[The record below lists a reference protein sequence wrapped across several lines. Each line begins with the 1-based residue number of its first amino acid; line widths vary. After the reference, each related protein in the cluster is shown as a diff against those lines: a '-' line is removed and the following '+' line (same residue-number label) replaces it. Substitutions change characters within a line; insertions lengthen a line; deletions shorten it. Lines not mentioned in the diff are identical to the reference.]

1 MALLPQEIIR
11 RKRDGAELDTAEIEA
26 MVRGAV
32 DASVTDAQ
40 IAAFAM
46 AVFFRGMTMPERVA
60 FTRAMAHSGRV
71 LDWSAANLPGPV
83 LDKHST
89 GGIGDKTSL
98 ILALIVAACGG
109 GFVPMISGR
118 GLGHTG
124 GTLDKLD
131 AVPGY
136 VSQPETDLLERVV
149 RSAGCAVVG
158 ATRDIAPADRRIYAI
173 RDVTGTVESI
183 DLNTASILSK
193 KMAAGL
199 GGLVMDVK
207 FGTGAFMS
215 DIGDARALA
224 RSIVDV
230 ANGGGLPTTALLTD
244 MNQPLGRSA
253 GNAVEVQ
260 EAVDLLAG
268 GPRDERLWEVTAQL
282 TAELLVIG
290 GLAADA
296 AAARIKVDHALAS
309 GAAAERFARMVAALG
324 GPADILERA
333 SRHLPKAPVIR
344 PIVAERN
351 GVVAAVDARAI
362 GVAVVG
368 LGGGS
373 PHPAGGRRRPCRRPD
388 RDRRDRRGGRGRRAG
403 RWHCCMRATRPR
415 PTGRRRQSAP
425 PWPWPTPRRPSHR
438 SSPNGSPDAMGT
450 GAVSTMQV
458 ARQSPVQGIALYAG
472 GVFILCIMDAMIKW
486 LSGRLSGSPRSCSSA
501 PRSA

>member
-11 RKRDGAELDTAEIEA
+11 RKRDGAVLADAEIEA

-60 FTRAMAHSGRV
+60 FTRAMARSGRV

-98 ILALIVAACGG
+98 ILAPIVAACG

-124 GTLDKLD
+124 GTLDKMD
-131 AVPGY
+131 AIPGY
-136 VSQPETDLLERVV
+136 ISQPETELLDRVV

-173 RDVTGTVESI
+173 RDTTGTVESI
-183 DLNTASILSK
+183 DLITASILSK

-230 ANGGGLPTTALLTD
+230 ANGGGLPTVALLTD
-244 MNQPLGRSA
+244 MNQPLGRTA
-253 GNAVEVQ
+253 GNAVEVR
-260 EAVDLLAG
+260 EAIDLLTG
-268 GPRDERLWEVTAQL
+268 GPKDDRLWEVTARL

-290 GLAADA
+290 SLAADA
-296 AAARIKVDHALAS
+296 EAARVKVEHALAS
-309 GAAAERFARMVAALG
+309 GAAAERFARMVRDLG
-324 GPADILERA
+324 GPADILEKD
-333 SRHLPKAPVIR
+333 HLPVAPVVQ
-344 PIVAERN
+344 PIMAEQT
-351 GVVAAVDARAI
+351 GVLAGVDARAI
-362 GVAVVG
+362 GVAIVA
-368 LGGGS
+368 LGGG
-373 PHPAGGRRRPCRRPD
+373 R
-388 RDRRDRRGGRGRRAG
+388 
-403 RWHCCMRATRPR
+403 TRPEDGVDHAVGLTEIAAIGEAVGPKGR
-415 PTGRRRQSAP
+415 PLALLHARDEASAAAAEAAI
-425 PWPWPTPRRPSHR
+425 R
-438 SSPNGSPDAMGT
+438 A
-450 GAVSTMQV
+450 AVTV
-458 ARQSPVQGIALYAG
+458 ADTAPAQPALVAERIA
-472 GVFILCIMDAMIKW
+472 
-486 LSGRLSGSPRSCSSA
+486 
-501 PRSA
+501 

>member
-11 RKRDGAELDTAEIEA
+11 RKRDGAVLDVAEIEA

-60 FTRAMAHSGRV
+60 FTRAMARSGRV
-71 LDWSAANLPGPV
+71 LDWSAADLPGPV

-98 ILALIVAACGG
+98 ILAPIVAACG

-124 GTLDKLD
+124 GTLDKMD
-131 AVPGY
+131 AIPGY
-136 VSQPETDLLERVV
+136 VSQPETDVLDRVV

-173 RDVTGTVESI
+173 RDTTGTVESI
-183 DLNTASILSK
+183 DLITASILSK

-215 DIGDARALA
+215 DIDDARALA

-230 ANGGGLPTTALLTD
+230 ANGGGLPTVALLTD
-244 MNQPLGRSA
+244 MNQPLGRTA
-253 GNAVEVQ
+253 GNAVEVR
-260 EAVDLLAG
+260 ESIDLLTG
-268 GPRDERLWEVTAQL
+268 GPKDERLWEVTARL

-296 AAARIKVDHALAS
+296 EAGRIKVEHALAS
-309 GAAAERFARMVAALG
+309 GAAAERFARMVRDLG
-324 GPADILERA
+324 GPADILEKA
-333 SRHLPKAPVIR
+333 DNHLPAAPVIR
-344 PIVAERN
+344 PIAAERD

-362 GVAVVG
+362 GVAIVA
-368 LGGGS
+368 LGGG
-373 PHPAGGRRRPCRRPD
+373 R
-388 RDRRDRRGGRGRRAG
+388 
-403 RWHCCMRATRPR
+403 TRPEDGVDHAVGLTDIAAIGEPVGPKGR
-415 PTGRRRQSAP
+415 PLALLHARDEASAAAAEAAI
-425 PWPWPTPRRPSHR
+425 RAAMAVA
-438 SSPNGSPDAMGT
+438 DA
-450 GAVSTMQV
+450 APAQPALV
-458 ARQSPVQGIALYAG
+458 AERIA
-472 GVFILCIMDAMIKW
+472 
-486 LSGRLSGSPRSCSSA
+486 
-501 PRSA
+501 

>member
-11 RKRDGAELDTAEIEA
+11 RKRDGAVLADAEIEA

-60 FTRAMAHSGRV
+60 FTRAMARSGRV
-71 LDWSAANLPGPV
+71 LDWSAANLAGPV

-98 ILALIVAACGG
+98 ILAPIVAACG

-124 GTLDKLD
+124 GTLDKMD
-131 AVPGY
+131 SIPGY
-136 VSQPETDLLERVV
+136 VSQPETEVLDRVV

-173 RDVTGTVESI
+173 RDTTGTVESI
-183 DLNTASILSK
+183 DLITASILSK

-230 ANGGGLPTTALLTD
+230 ANGGGLPTVALLTD
-244 MNQPLGRSA
+244 MNQPLGRTA
-253 GNAVEVQ
+253 GNAVEVR
-260 EAVDLLAG
+260 ESIDLLTG
-268 GPRDERLWEVTAQL
+268 GPKDERLWEVTARL

-296 AAARIKVDHALAS
+296 EAARVKVEHALAS
-309 GAAAERFARMVAALG
+309 GAAAERFARMVRDLG
-324 GPADILERA
+324 GPADILEKD
-333 SRHLPKAPVIR
+333 HLPAAPVVR
-344 PIVAERN
+344 PIAAEQS

-362 GVAVVG
+362 GVAIVA
-368 LGGGS
+368 LGGG
-373 PHPAGGRRRPCRRPD
+373 R
-388 RDRRDRRGGRGRRAG
+388 
-403 RWHCCMRATRPR
+403 TRPEDGVDHAVGLTEIAAIGEAVGAKGR
-415 PTGRRRQSAP
+415 PLALLHARDEASAAAAEAAI
-425 PWPWPTPRRPSHR
+425 R
-438 SSPNGSPDAMGT
+438 A
-450 GAVSTMQV
+450 AVTV
-458 ARQSPVQGIALYAG
+458 ADTAPAQPALVAERIA
-472 GVFILCIMDAMIKW
+472 
-486 LSGRLSGSPRSCSSA
+486 
-501 PRSA
+501 

>member
-11 RKRDGAELDTAEIEA
+11 RKRDGAVLDDAEIEA

-60 FTRAMAHSGRV
+60 FTRAMARSGRV

-98 ILALIVAACGG
+98 ILAPIIAACG

-124 GTLDKLD
+124 GTLDKMD
-131 AVPGY
+131 AIPGY
-136 VSQPETDLLERVV
+136 VSQPETDVLNRVV

-173 RDVTGTVESI
+173 RDTTGTVESI
-183 DLNTASILSK
+183 DLITASILSK

-230 ANGGGLPTTALLTD
+230 ANGGGLPTVALLTD
-244 MNQPLGRSA
+244 MNQPLGRTA
-253 GNAVEVQ
+253 GNAVEVR
-260 EAVDLLAG
+260 ESIDLLTG
-268 GPRDERLWEVTAQL
+268 GPKDERLWEVTARL

-296 AAARIKVDHALAS
+296 EAGRVKVEHALAS
-309 GAAAERFARMVAALG
+309 GAAAERFARMVRDLG
-324 GPADILERA
+324 GPADILEKA
-333 SRHLPKAPVIR
+333 GSHLPAAPVVR
-344 PIVAERN
+344 PITAERD

-362 GVAVVG
+362 GVAIVA
-368 LGGGS
+368 LGGG
-373 PHPAGGRRRPCRRPD
+373 R
-388 RDRRDRRGGRGRRAG
+388 
-403 RWHCCMRATRPR
+403 TRPEDGVDHAVGLTDIAAIGEAVGRKGR
-415 PTGRRRQSAP
+415 PLALLHARDEASAAAAEAAIRAAV
-425 PWPWPTPRRPSHR
+425 TV
-438 SSPNGSPDAMGT
+438 AGT
-450 GAVSTMQV
+450 APAQPALV
-458 ARQSPVQGIALYAG
+458 AERIA
-472 GVFILCIMDAMIKW
+472 
-486 LSGRLSGSPRSCSSA
+486 
-501 PRSA
+501 

>member
-11 RKRDGAELDTAEIEA
+11 RKRDGAELDAAEIEA

-60 FTRAMAHSGRV
+60 FTRAMAQSGRV
-71 LDWSAANLPGPV
+71 LDWSGANLPGPV

-98 ILALIVAACGG
+98 ILAPIVAACG

-124 GTLDKLD
+124 GTLDKMD
-131 AVPGY
+131 AIPGY
-136 VSQPETDLLERVV
+136 ISQPETEQLDRVV

-173 RDVTGTVESI
+173 RDTTGTVESI
-183 DLNTASILSK
+183 DLITASILSK

-199 GGLVMDVK
+199 DGLVMDVK

-215 DIGDARALA
+215 DIDDARALA

-230 ANGGGLPTTALLTD
+230 ATGGGLPTTALLTD
-244 MNQPLGRSA
+244 MNQPLGRTA
-253 GNAVEVQ
+253 GNAVEVR
-260 EAVDLLAG
+260 ESIELLTG

-290 GLAADA
+290 GLAADTA
-296 AAARIKVDHALAS
+296 TARVKVEHALAS

-324 GPADILERA
+324 GPVDILERA
-333 SRHLPKAPVIR
+333 DRHLPAAPLVR
-344 PIVAERN
+344 PILADRA

-362 GVAVVG
+362 GVAIVA
-368 LGGGS
+368 LGGG
-373 PHPAGGRRRPCRRPD
+373 R
-388 RDRRDRRGGRGRRAG
+388 
-403 RWHCCMRATRPR
+403 TRPEDGVDHAVGLTEIAAIGEAVGPKGR
-415 PTGRRRQSAP
+415 PLALLHARDEASAARAEAAIRTAMAVAEVAPAQP
-425 PWPWPTPRRPSHR
+425 PL
-438 SSPNGSPDAMGT
+438 
-450 GAVSTMQV
+450 V
-458 ARQSPVQGIALYAG
+458 AERIA
-472 GVFILCIMDAMIKW
+472 
-486 LSGRLSGSPRSCSSA
+486 
-501 PRSA
+501 

>member
-11 RKRDGAELDTAEIEA
+11 RKRDGAVLDDAEIEA

-60 FTRAMAHSGRV
+60 FTRAMARSGRV
-71 LDWSAANLPGPV
+71 LDWSGANLPGPV

-98 ILALIVAACGG
+98 ILAPIVAACG

-124 GTLDKLD
+124 GTLDKMD
-131 AVPGY
+131 SIPGY
-136 VSQPETDLLERVV
+136 VSQPETEQLERVV

-173 RDVTGTVESI
+173 RDTTGTVESI
-183 DLNTASILSK
+183 DLITASILSK

-230 ANGGGLPTTALLTD
+230 ANGGGLPTVALLTD
-244 MNQPLGRSA
+244 MNQPLGRTA
-253 GNAVEVQ
+253 GNAVEVR
-260 EAVDLLAG
+260 ESIDLLTG
-268 GPRDERLWEVTAQL
+268 GPKDERLWEVTARL

-296 AAARIKVDHALAS
+296 EAARIKVEHALAS
-309 GAAAERFARMVAALG
+309 GAAAERFARMVRDLG
-324 GPADILERA
+324 GPADILEKA
-333 SRHLPKAPVIR
+333 DRHLPAAPVVR
-344 PIVAERN
+344 PIVAERD

-362 GVAVVG
+362 GVAIVA
-368 LGGGS
+368 LGGG
-373 PHPAGGRRRPCRRPD
+373 R
-388 RDRRDRRGGRGRRAG
+388 
-403 RWHCCMRATRPR
+403 TRPEDGVDHAVGLTEIAAIGEAVGAKGR
-415 PTGRRRQSAP
+415 PFALLHARDEASAAAAEAAIRAAV
-425 PWPWPTPRRPSHR
+425 TV
-438 SSPNGSPDAMGT
+438 AGT
-450 GAVSTMQV
+450 APAQPALV
-458 ARQSPVQGIALYAG
+458 AERIA
-472 GVFILCIMDAMIKW
+472 
-486 LSGRLSGSPRSCSSA
+486 
-501 PRSA
+501 

>member
-11 RKRDGAELDTAEIEA
+11 RKRDGAVLDDAEIEA

-60 FTRAMAHSGRV
+60 FTRAMARSGRV

-98 ILALIVAACGG
+98 ILAPIVAACG

-124 GTLDKLD
+124 GTLDKMD
-131 AVPGY
+131 AIPGY
-136 VSQPETDLLERVV
+136 VSQPETDVLDRVV

-173 RDVTGTVESI
+173 RDTTGTVESI
-183 DLNTASILSK
+183 DLITASILSK

-230 ANGGGLPTTALLTD
+230 ANGGGLPTVALLTD
-244 MNQPLGRSA
+244 MNQPLGRTA
-253 GNAVEVQ
+253 GNAVEVR
-260 EAVDLLAG
+260 EAIDLLTG
-268 GPRDERLWEVTAQL
+268 GPKDERLWEVTARL

-296 AAARIKVDHALAS
+296 EAARVKVEHALAS
-309 GAAAERFARMVAALG
+309 GAAAERFARMVRDLG
-324 GPADILERA
+324 GPADILEKD
-333 SRHLPKAPVIR
+333 HLPAAPVVR
-344 PIVAERN
+344 PIVAQRD

-362 GVAVVG
+362 GVAIVA
-368 LGGGS
+368 LGGG
-373 PHPAGGRRRPCRRPD
+373 R
-388 RDRRDRRGGRGRRAG
+388 
-403 RWHCCMRATRPR
+403 TRPEDGVDHAVGLTEIAAIGEAVGPKGR
-415 PTGRRRQSAP
+415 PLALLHARDEASA
-425 PWPWPTPRRPSHR
+425 
-438 SSPNGSPDAMGT
+438 DAAEAAIRA
-450 GAVSTMQV
+450 AVAV
-458 ARQSPVQGIALYAG
+458 ADAAPAQPALVAERIA
-472 GVFILCIMDAMIKW
+472 
-486 LSGRLSGSPRSCSSA
+486 
-501 PRSA
+501 

>member
-11 RKRDGAELDTAEIEA
+11 RKRDGAVLADAEIEA

-60 FTRAMAHSGRV
+60 FTRAMARSGRV
-71 LDWSAANLPGPV
+71 LDWSGANLPGPV

-98 ILALIVAACGG
+98 ILAPIVAACG

-124 GTLDKLD
+124 GTLDKMD
-131 AVPGY
+131 SIPGY
-136 VSQPETDLLERVV
+136 VSQPETDVLDRVV

-173 RDVTGTVESI
+173 RDTTGTVESI
-183 DLNTASILSK
+183 DLITASILSK

-230 ANGGGLPTTALLTD
+230 ANGGGLPTVALLTD
-244 MNQPLGRSA
+244 MNQPLGRTA
-253 GNAVEVQ
+253 GNAVEVR
-260 EAVDLLAG
+260 EAIDLLTG
-268 GPRDERLWEVTAQL
+268 GPKDERLWEVTARL

-290 GLAADA
+290 GLAGDA
-296 AAARIKVDHALAS
+296 EAGRIKVEHALAS
-309 GAAAERFARMVAALG
+309 GAAAERFARMVRDLG
-324 GPADILERA
+324 GPADILEKD
-333 SRHLPKAPVIR
+333 HLPAAPVVR
-344 PIVAERN
+344 PIMAEQT
-351 GVVAAVDARAI
+351 GVLAGVDARAI
-362 GVAVVG
+362 GVAIVA
-368 LGGGS
+368 LGGG
-373 PHPAGGRRRPCRRPD
+373 R
-388 RDRRDRRGGRGRRAG
+388 
-403 RWHCCMRATRPR
+403 TRPEDGVDHAVGLTEIAAIGEAVGPKSR
-415 PTGRRRQSAP
+415 PLALLHARDEASAAAAEAAI
-425 PWPWPTPRRPSHR
+425 R
-438 SSPNGSPDAMGT
+438 A
-450 GAVSTMQV
+450 AVTV
-458 ARQSPVQGIALYAG
+458 ADTAPAQPALVAERIA
-472 GVFILCIMDAMIKW
+472 
-486 LSGRLSGSPRSCSSA
+486 
-501 PRSA
+501 

>member
-11 RKRDGAELDTAEIEA
+11 RKRDGAVLADAEIEA

-60 FTRAMAHSGRV
+60 FTRAMARSGRV
-71 LDWSAANLPGPV
+71 LDWSGANLPGPV

-98 ILALIVAACGG
+98 ILAPIVAACG

-124 GTLDKLD
+124 GTLDKMD
-131 AVPGY
+131 AIPGY
-136 VSQPETDLLERVV
+136 VSQPETELLDRVV

-173 RDVTGTVESI
+173 RDTTGTVESI
-183 DLNTASILSK
+183 DLITASILSK

-230 ANGGGLPTTALLTD
+230 ANGGGLPTVALLTD

-253 GNAVEVQ
+253 GNAVEVR
-260 EAVDLLAG
+260 EAIDLLTG
-268 GPRDERLWEVTAQL
+268 GPKDERLWEVTARL

-296 AAARIKVDHALAS
+296 EAARVKVEHALAS
-309 GAAAERFARMVAALG
+309 GAAAERFARMVRDLG
-324 GPADILERA
+324 GPADILEKD
-333 SRHLPKAPVIR
+333 HLPAAPVVQ
-344 PIVAERN
+344 PIAAGRD

-362 GVAVVG
+362 GVAIVA
-368 LGGGS
+368 LGGGRIRPEDGVDHAVGLTDIAAIGEAVGAKGRPLALLHARDEAS
-373 PHPAGGRRRPCRRPD
+373 AAAAEAAIRAAMTVADTAPAQP
-388 RDRRDRRGGRGRRAG
+388 AL
-403 RWHCCMRATRPR
+403 
-415 PTGRRRQSAP
+415 
-425 PWPWPTPRRPSHR
+425 
-438 SSPNGSPDAMGT
+438 
-450 GAVSTMQV
+450 V
-458 ARQSPVQGIALYAG
+458 AERIA
-472 GVFILCIMDAMIKW
+472 
-486 LSGRLSGSPRSCSSA
+486 
-501 PRSA
+501 

>member
-11 RKRDGAELDTAEIEA
+11 RKRDGAVLADAEIEA

-60 FTRAMAHSGRV
+60 FTRAMARSGRV
-71 LDWSAANLPGPV
+71 LDWSGANLPGPV

-98 ILALIVAACGG
+98 ILAPIVAACG

-124 GTLDKLD
+124 GTLDKMD
-131 AVPGY
+131 SIPGY
-136 VSQPETDLLERVV
+136 VSQPETDVLDRVV

-173 RDVTGTVESI
+173 RDTTGTVESI
-183 DLNTASILSK
+183 DLITASILSK

-230 ANGGGLPTTALLTD
+230 ANGGGLPTVALLTD
-244 MNQPLGRSA
+244 MNQPLGRTA
-253 GNAVEVQ
+253 GNAVEVR
-260 EAVDLLAG
+260 EAIDLLTG
-268 GPRDERLWEVTAQL
+268 GPKDERLWEVTARL

-296 AAARIKVDHALAS
+296 EAALIKVEHALAS
-309 GAAAERFARMVAALG
+309 GAAAERFARMVRDLG
-324 GPADILERA
+324 GPADILEKD
-333 SRHLPKAPVIR
+333 HLPAAPVVR
-344 PIVAERN
+344 PIVAERD
-351 GVVAAVDARAI
+351 GILAAVDARAI
-362 GVAVVG
+362 GVAIVA
-368 LGGGS
+368 LGGG
-373 PHPAGGRRRPCRRPD
+373 R
-388 RDRRDRRGGRGRRAG
+388 
-403 RWHCCMRATRPR
+403 TRPEDGVDHAVGLTEIAAIGEAVGPKGR
-415 PTGRRRQSAP
+415 PLALLHARDEASAAAAEAAI
-425 PWPWPTPRRPSHR
+425 R
-438 SSPNGSPDAMGT
+438 A
-450 GAVSTMQV
+450 AVADTAPAQPALV
-458 ARQSPVQGIALYAG
+458 AERIA
-472 GVFILCIMDAMIKW
+472 
-486 LSGRLSGSPRSCSSA
+486 
-501 PRSA
+501 

>member
-11 RKRDGAELDTAEIEA
+11 RKRDGAVLADAEIEA

-60 FTRAMAHSGRV
+60 FTRAMARSGRV
-71 LDWSAANLPGPV
+71 LDWSGANLPGPV

-98 ILALIVAACGG
+98 ILAPIVAACG

-124 GTLDKLD
+124 GTLDKMD
-131 AVPGY
+131 SIPGY
-136 VSQPETDLLERVV
+136 VSQPETELLDRVV

-173 RDVTGTVESI
+173 RDTTGTVESI
-183 DLNTASILSK
+183 DLITASILSK

-230 ANGGGLPTTALLTD
+230 ANGGGLPTVALLTD
-244 MNQPLGRSA
+244 MNQPLGRTA
-253 GNAVEVQ
+253 GNAVEVR
-260 EAVDLLAG
+260 EAIDLLTG
-268 GPRDERLWEVTAQL
+268 GPKDERLWEVTARL

-290 GLAADA
+290 GLAGDA
-296 AAARIKVDHALAS
+296 EAGRIKVEHALAS
-309 GAAAERFARMVAALG
+309 GAAAERFARMVRDLG
-324 GPADILERA
+324 GPADILEKD
-333 SRHLPKAPVIR
+333 HLPAAPVVR
-344 PIVAERN
+344 PIMAEQT
-351 GVVAAVDARAI
+351 GVLAGVDARAI
-362 GVAVVG
+362 GVAIVA
-368 LGGGS
+368 LGGG
-373 PHPAGGRRRPCRRPD
+373 R
-388 RDRRDRRGGRGRRAG
+388 
-403 RWHCCMRATRPR
+403 TRPEDGVDHAVGLTEIAAIGEAVGPKGR
-415 PTGRRRQSAP
+415 PLALLHARDEASAAAAEAAI
-425 PWPWPTPRRPSHR
+425 R
-438 SSPNGSPDAMGT
+438 A
-450 GAVSTMQV
+450 AVTV
-458 ARQSPVQGIALYAG
+458 ADTAPAQPALVAERIA
-472 GVFILCIMDAMIKW
+472 
-486 LSGRLSGSPRSCSSA
+486 
-501 PRSA
+501 

>member
-11 RKRDGAELDTAEIEA
+11 RKRDGAVLDGAEIEA

-60 FTRAMAHSGRV
+60 FTRAMARSGRV

-98 ILALIVAACGG
+98 ILAPIIAACG

-124 GTLDKLD
+124 GTLDKMD
-131 AVPGY
+131 SIPGY
-136 VSQPETDLLERVV
+136 VSQPETDVLDRVV

-173 RDVTGTVESI
+173 RDTTGTVESI
-183 DLNTASILSK
+183 DLITASILSK

-207 FGTGAFMS
+207 FGSGAFMS

-230 ANGGGLPTTALLTD
+230 ANGGGLPTVALLTD
-244 MNQPLGRSA
+244 MNQPLGRAA
-253 GNAVEVQ
+253 GNAVEVR
-260 EAVDLLAG
+260 EAIDLLTG
-268 GPRDERLWEVTAQL
+268 GPKDERLWEVTARL

-296 AAARIKVDHALAS
+296 GAARIKVEHALAS
-309 GAAAERFARMVAALG
+309 GAAAERFARMVRDLG
-324 GPADILERA
+324 GPADILKKD
-333 SRHLPKAPVIR
+333 HLPAAPVVR
-344 PIVAERN
+344 PIAAERD

-362 GVAVVG
+362 GVAIVA
-368 LGGGS
+368 LGGG
-373 PHPAGGRRRPCRRPD
+373 R
-388 RDRRDRRGGRGRRAG
+388 
-403 RWHCCMRATRPR
+403 TRPEDGVDHAVGLTEIAAIGEAVGPHGR
-415 PTGRRRQSAP
+415 PLALLHARDEASAAAAEAAI
-425 PWPWPTPRRPSHR
+425 R
-438 SSPNGSPDAMGT
+438 A
-450 GAVSTMQV
+450 AVTV
-458 ARQSPVQGIALYAG
+458 AATAPAQPALVAERIA
-472 GVFILCIMDAMIKW
+472 
-486 LSGRLSGSPRSCSSA
+486 
-501 PRSA
+501 

>member
-1 MALLPQEIIR
+1 MTLLPQEIIR
-11 RKRDGAELDTAEIEA
+11 RKRDGAVLDDAEIEA

-60 FTRAMAHSGRV
+60 FTRAMARSGRV

-98 ILALIVAACGG
+98 ILAPIVAACG

-124 GTLDKLD
+124 GTLDKMD
-131 AVPGY
+131 SIPGY
-136 VSQPETDLLERVV
+136 VSQPETEVLDRVV

-173 RDVTGTVESI
+173 RDTTGTVESI
-183 DLNTASILSK
+183 DLITASILSK

-215 DIGDARALA
+215 GMDDARALA

-230 ANGGGLPTTALLTD
+230 ANGGGLPTVALLTD
-244 MNQPLGRSA
+244 MNQPLGRAA
-253 GNAVEVQ
+253 GNAVEVR
-260 EAVDLLAG
+260 EAIDLLTG
-268 GPRDERLWEVTAQL
+268 GPKDARLWEVTARL
-282 TAELLVIG
+282 TAELLAIG

-296 AAARIKVDHALAS
+296 EAARIKVEHALAS
-309 GAAAERFARMVAALG
+309 GAAAERFARMVRDLG
-324 GPADILERA
+324 GPADILEKA
-333 SRHLPKAPVIR
+333 DSHLPAAPVVR
-344 PIVAERN
+344 PITAERD

-362 GVAVVG
+362 GVAIVA
-368 LGGGS
+368 LGGG
-373 PHPAGGRRRPCRRPD
+373 R
-388 RDRRDRRGGRGRRAG
+388 
-403 RWHCCMRATRPR
+403 TRPEDGIDHAVGLTEIAAIGESVGPQGR
-415 PTGRRRQSAP
+415 PLALLHTRDEAAADRAEAAIRAAVTVAGAAP
-425 PWPWPTPRRPSHR
+425 AQPPL
-438 SSPNGSPDAMGT
+438 
-450 GAVSTMQV
+450 V
-458 ARQSPVQGIALYAG
+458 AERIA
-472 GVFILCIMDAMIKW
+472 
-486 LSGRLSGSPRSCSSA
+486 
-501 PRSA
+501 

>member
-98 ILALIVAACGG
+98 ILAPIVAACG

-124 GTLDKLD
+124 GTLDKMD
-131 AVPGY
+131 AIPGY

-183 DLNTASILSK
+183 DLITASILSK

-230 ANGGGLPTTALLTD
+230 ANGGGLPTVALLTD

-260 EAVDLLAG
+260 EAVDLLTG
-268 GPRDERLWEVTAQL
+268 GLRDERLWEVTAQL

-309 GAAAERFARMVAALG
+309 GAAAERFGRMVAALG

-333 SRHLPKAPVIR
+333 SRHLPRAPVIR
-344 PIVAERN
+344 PIAAERN

-362 GVAVVG
+362 GVAIVA
-368 LGGGS
+368 LGGG
-373 PHPAGGRRRPCRRPD
+373 R
-388 RDRRDRRGGRGRRAG
+388 
-403 RWHCCMRATRPR
+403 TRPEDGVDHAVGLTEIAAIGEAVGPKGR
-415 PTGRRRQSAP
+415 PLALLHARDQAAADRAEAAIRAAMAVAEVAP
-425 PWPWPTPRRPSHR
+425 AQPPL
-438 SSPNGSPDAMGT
+438 
-450 GAVSTMQV
+450 V
-458 ARQSPVQGIALYAG
+458 AERIA
-472 GVFILCIMDAMIKW
+472 
-486 LSGRLSGSPRSCSSA
+486 
-501 PRSA
+501 

>member
-11 RKRDGAELDTAEIEA
+11 RKRDGAVLDVAEIEA

-60 FTRAMAHSGRV
+60 FTRAMARSGRV
-71 LDWSAANLPGPV
+71 LDWANLPGPV

-98 ILALIVAACGG
+98 ILAPIVAACG

-124 GTLDKLD
+124 GTLDKMD
-131 AVPGY
+131 AIPGY
-136 VSQPETDLLERVV
+136 VSQPETELLDRVV
-149 RSAGCAVVG
+149 RAAGCAVVG

-173 RDVTGTVESI
+173 RDTTGTVESI
-183 DLNTASILSK
+183 DLITASILSK

-230 ANGGGLPTTALLTD
+230 ANGGGLPTVALLTD
-244 MNQPLGRSA
+244 MNQPLGRTA
-253 GNAVEVQ
+253 GNAVEVR
-260 EAVDLLAG
+260 EAIDLLTG
-268 GPRDERLWEVTAQL
+268 GPKDDRLWEVTARL

-296 AAARIKVDHALAS
+296 EAARVKVEHALAS
-309 GAAAERFARMVAALG
+309 GAAAERFARMVRDLG
-324 GPADILERA
+324 GPGDILEKA
-333 SRHLPKAPVIR
+333 DSHLAAAPVVR
-344 PIVAERN
+344 PIAPEHD

-362 GVAVVG
+362 GVAIVA
-368 LGGGS
+368 LGGG
-373 PHPAGGRRRPCRRPD
+373 R
-388 RDRRDRRGGRGRRAG
+388 
-403 RWHCCMRATRPR
+403 TRPEDGVDHAVGLTEIAAIGEAVGAKGR
-415 PTGRRRQSAP
+415 PLALLHARDEASAAAAEAAI
-425 PWPWPTPRRPSHR
+425 R
-438 SSPNGSPDAMGT
+438 A
-450 GAVSTMQV
+450 AVTV
-458 ARQSPVQGIALYAG
+458 ADTAPAQPALVAERIA
-472 GVFILCIMDAMIKW
+472 
-486 LSGRLSGSPRSCSSA
+486 
-501 PRSA
+501 

>member
-11 RKRDGAELDTAEIEA
+11 RKRDGAVLADAEIEA

-60 FTRAMAHSGRV
+60 FTRAMARSGRV
-71 LDWSAANLPGPV
+71 LDWSGANLPGPV

-98 ILALIVAACGG
+98 ILAPIVAACG

-124 GTLDKLD
+124 GTLDKMD
-131 AVPGY
+131 AIPGY
-136 VSQPETDLLERVV
+136 VSQPETDVLDRVV

-173 RDVTGTVESI
+173 RDTTGTVESI
-183 DLNTASILSK
+183 DLITASILSK

-230 ANGGGLPTTALLTD
+230 ANGGGLPTVALLTD
-244 MNQPLGRSA
+244 MNQPLGRTA
-253 GNAVEVQ
+253 GNAVEVR
-260 EAVDLLAG
+260 ESIDLLTG
-268 GPRDERLWEVTAQL
+268 GRKDERLWEVTARL
-282 TAELLVIG
+282 AAELLVIG

-296 AAARIKVDHALAS
+296 EAARIKVEHALAS
-309 GAAAERFARMVAALG
+309 GAAAERFARMVRDLG
-324 GPADILERA
+324 GPADILEKA
-333 SRHLPKAPVIR
+333 DRHLPTAPVVR
-344 PIVAERN
+344 PIAAERD

-362 GVAVVG
+362 GVAIVA
-368 LGGGS
+368 LGGG
-373 PHPAGGRRRPCRRPD
+373 RTRPED
-388 RDRRDRRGGRGRRAG
+388 GVDHAVGLTDIAAIGEAVGARGRPLALLHARDEASAAATEAAIRAAVTVAG
-403 RWHCCMRATRPR
+403 T
-415 PTGRRRQSAP
+415 AP
-425 PWPWPTPRRPSHR
+425 AQP
-438 SSPNGSPDAMGT
+438 AL
-450 GAVSTMQV
+450 V
-458 ARQSPVQGIALYAG
+458 AERIA
-472 GVFILCIMDAMIKW
+472 
-486 LSGRLSGSPRSCSSA
+486 
-501 PRSA
+501 

>member
-11 RKRDGAELDTAEIEA
+11 RKRDGAVLADAEIEA

-60 FTRAMAHSGRV
+60 FTRAMARSGRV
-71 LDWSAANLPGPV
+71 LDWSGANLPGPV

-98 ILALIVAACGG
+98 ILAPIVAACG

-124 GTLDKLD
+124 GTLDKMD
-131 AVPGY
+131 AIPGY
-136 VSQPETDLLERVV
+136 VSQPETELLDRVV

-173 RDVTGTVESI
+173 RDTTGTVESI
-183 DLNTASILSK
+183 DLITASILSK

-230 ANGGGLPTTALLTD
+230 ANGGGLPTVALLTD
-244 MNQPLGRSA
+244 MNQPLGRTA
-253 GNAVEVQ
+253 GNAVEVR
-260 EAVDLLAG
+260 ESIDLLTG
-268 GPRDERLWEVTAQL
+268 GPRDERLWEVTARL

-290 GLAADA
+290 GLADDA
-296 AAARIKVDHALAS
+296 EAARVKVEHALAS
-309 GAAAERFARMVAALG
+309 GAAAERFARMVRDLG
-324 GPADILERA
+324 GPADILEKD
-333 SRHLPKAPVIR
+333 HLPAAPVVQ
-344 PIVAERN
+344 PIMAEQA
-351 GVVAAVDARAI
+351 GVLAGVNARAI
-362 GVAVVG
+362 GVAIVA
-368 LGGGS
+368 LGGG
-373 PHPAGGRRRPCRRPD
+373 R
-388 RDRRDRRGGRGRRAG
+388 
-403 RWHCCMRATRPR
+403 TRPEDGVDHAVGLTEIAAIGEAVGPKGR
-415 PTGRRRQSAP
+415 PLALLHARDEASAAAAEAAI
-425 PWPWPTPRRPSHR
+425 R
-438 SSPNGSPDAMGT
+438 A
-450 GAVSTMQV
+450 AVTV
-458 ARQSPVQGIALYAG
+458 ADTAPAQPALVAERIA
-472 GVFILCIMDAMIKW
+472 
-486 LSGRLSGSPRSCSSA
+486 
-501 PRSA
+501 

>member
-11 RKRDGAELDTAEIEA
+11 RKRDGAVLDDAEIAA

-46 AVFFRGMTMPERVA
+46 AVFFRGMIMPERVA
-60 FTRAMAHSGRV
+60 FTRAMARSGRV
-71 LDWSAANLPGPV
+71 LDWSGANLPGPV

-98 ILALIVAACGG
+98 ILAPIVAACG

-124 GTLDKLD
+124 GTLDKMD
-131 AVPGY
+131 SIPGY
-136 VSQPETDLLERVV
+136 VSQPETDVLDRVV

-173 RDVTGTVESI
+173 RDTTGTVESI
-183 DLNTASILSK
+183 DLITASILSK

-230 ANGGGLPTTALLTD
+230 ANGGGLPTVALLTD
-244 MNQPLGRSA
+244 MNQPLGRAA
-253 GNAVEVQ
+253 GNAVEVR
-260 EAVDLLAG
+260 EAIDLLTG
-268 GPRDERLWEVTAQL
+268 GPKDERLWEVTARL

-296 AAARIKVDHALAS
+296 EAGRVKVEHALAS
-309 GAAAERFARMVAALG
+309 GAAAERFARMVGELG
-324 GPADILERA
+324 GPADILEKD
-333 SRHLPKAPVIR
+333 HLPAAPVVR
-344 PIVAERN
+344 PIAAEHN

-362 GVAVVG
+362 GVAIVA
-368 LGGGS
+368 LGGG
-373 PHPAGGRRRPCRRPD
+373 R
-388 RDRRDRRGGRGRRAG
+388 
-403 RWHCCMRATRPR
+403 TRPEDGVDHAVGLTEIAAIGEAVGGKGR
-415 PTGRRRQSAP
+415 PLALLHARDETSAAAAEAAI
-425 PWPWPTPRRPSHR
+425 RA
-438 SSPNGSPDAMGT
+438 AM
-450 GAVSTMQV
+450 AVADTAPAQPALV
-458 ARQSPVQGIALYAG
+458 AERIA
-472 GVFILCIMDAMIKW
+472 
-486 LSGRLSGSPRSCSSA
+486 
-501 PRSA
+501 

>member
-1 MALLPQEIIR
+1 MLPQEIIR
-11 RKRDGAELDTAEIEA
+11 RKRDGATLDDAEIEA

-32 DASVTDAQ
+32 DGSVTDAQ

-46 AVFFRGMTMPERVA
+46 AIFFRGMTMPERVA
-60 FTRAMAHSGRV
+60 FTRAMARSGRV

-98 ILALIVAACGG
+98 ILAPIVAACG

-124 GTLDKLD
+124 GTLDKMD
-131 AVPGY
+131 SIPGY
-136 VSQPETDLLERVV
+136 VSQPETYVLDRVV

-173 RDVTGTVESI
+173 RDTTGTVESI
-183 DLNTASILSK
+183 DLITASILSK

-230 ANGGGLPTTALLTD
+230 ANGGGLPTVALLTD
-244 MNQPLGRSA
+244 MNQPLGRTA
-253 GNAVEVQ
+253 GNAVEVR
-260 EAVDLLAG
+260 EAIDLLTG
-268 GPRDERLWEVTAQL
+268 GPKDARLWEVTARL

-296 AAARIKVDHALAS
+296 EAARIKVEHALAS
-309 GAAAERFARMVAALG
+309 GAAAERFARMVRDLG
-324 GPADILERA
+324 GPADILEKA
-333 SRHLPKAPVIR
+333 DDHLSAAPVVR
-344 PIVAERN
+344 PIAAERD

-362 GVAVVG
+362 GVAIVA
-368 LGGGS
+368 LGGGRTKPEDGIDHAVGLTEIAAIGES
-373 PHPAGGRRRPCRRPD
+373 VGPKGRPLALLHACDEAAADQAAAAIRAAVTVAEAAPA
-388 RDRRDRRGGRGRRAG
+388 
-403 RWHCCMRATRPR
+403 
-415 PTGRRRQSAP
+415 QP
-425 PWPWPTPRRPSHR
+425 PL
-438 SSPNGSPDAMGT
+438 
-450 GAVSTMQV
+450 V
-458 ARQSPVQGIALYAG
+458 AERIA
-472 GVFILCIMDAMIKW
+472 
-486 LSGRLSGSPRSCSSA
+486 
-501 PRSA
+501 

>member
-11 RKRDGAELDTAEIEA
+11 RKRDGAVLDDAEIEA
-26 MVRGAV
+26 MVRGTV

-60 FTRAMAHSGRV
+60 FTRAMARSGRV

-98 ILALIVAACGG
+98 ILAPIIAACG

-124 GTLDKLD
+124 GTLDKMD
-131 AVPGY
+131 SIPGY
-136 VSQPETDLLERVV
+136 VSQPETDVLDRVV

-173 RDVTGTVESI
+173 RDTTGTVESI
-183 DLNTASILSK
+183 DLITASILSK

-230 ANGGGLPTTALLTD
+230 ANGGGLPTVALLTD
-244 MNQPLGRSA
+244 MNQPLGRTA
-253 GNAVEVQ
+253 GNAVEVR
-260 EAVDLLAG
+260 ESIDLLTG
-268 GPRDERLWEVTAQL
+268 GPKDERLWEVTARL

-296 AAARIKVDHALAS
+296 EAGRVKVEHALAS
-309 GAAAERFARMVAALG
+309 GAAAERFARMVRDLG
-324 GPADILERA
+324 GPADILEKDR
-333 SRHLPKAPVIR
+333 LPAAPVVR
-344 PIVAERN
+344 PIAAERA

-362 GVAVVG
+362 GVAIVA
-368 LGGGS
+368 LGGG
-373 PHPAGGRRRPCRRPD
+373 R
-388 RDRRDRRGGRGRRAG
+388 
-403 RWHCCMRATRPR
+403 TRPEDGVDHAVGLTEIAAIGEAVGAKGR
-415 PTGRRRQSAP
+415 PLALLHARDEASAAAAEAAI
-425 PWPWPTPRRPSHR
+425 R
-438 SSPNGSPDAMGT
+438 A
-450 GAVSTMQV
+450 AVTV
-458 ARQSPVQGIALYAG
+458 ADTAPAQPALVAERIA
-472 GVFILCIMDAMIKW
+472 
-486 LSGRLSGSPRSCSSA
+486 
-501 PRSA
+501 

>member
-11 RKRDGAELDTAEIEA
+11 RKRDGAVLDVAEIEA

-46 AVFFRGMTMPERVA
+46 AVFFRGMVMPERVA
-60 FTRAMAHSGRV
+60 FTRAMARSGRV
-71 LDWSAANLPGPV
+71 LDWSGANLPGPV

-98 ILALIVAACGG
+98 ILAPIIAACG

-124 GTLDKLD
+124 GTLDKMD
-131 AVPGY
+131 AIPGY
-136 VSQPETDLLERVV
+136 ISQPETDVLDRVV

-173 RDVTGTVESI
+173 RDTTGTVESI
-183 DLNTASILSK
+183 DLITASILSK

-215 DIGDARALA
+215 DIDDARALA

-230 ANGGGLPTTALLTD
+230 ANGGGLPTVALLTD
-244 MNQPLGRSA
+244 MNQPLGRTA
-253 GNAVEVQ
+253 GNAVEVR
-260 EAVDLLAG
+260 ESIDLLTG
-268 GPRDERLWEVTAQL
+268 GPKDERLWEVTARL
-282 TAELLVIG
+282 IAELLVIG

-296 AAARIKVDHALAS
+296 EAARVKVEHALAS
-309 GAAAERFARMVAALG
+309 GAAAERFARMVRDLG
-324 GPADILERA
+324 GPADILEKA
-333 SRHLPKAPVIR
+333 DRHLPAAPVIR
-344 PIVAERN
+344 PIAAERD

-362 GVAVVG
+362 GVAIVA
-368 LGGGS
+368 LGGG
-373 PHPAGGRRRPCRRPD
+373 R
-388 RDRRDRRGGRGRRAG
+388 
-403 RWHCCMRATRPR
+403 TRPEDGVDHAVGLTEIAAIGESVGAKGR
-415 PTGRRRQSAP
+415 PLALLHARDEASAAAAEAAI
-425 PWPWPTPRRPSHR
+425 R
-438 SSPNGSPDAMGT
+438 A
-450 GAVSTMQV
+450 AVTV
-458 ARQSPVQGIALYAG
+458 ADTAPAQPALVAERIA
-472 GVFILCIMDAMIKW
+472 
-486 LSGRLSGSPRSCSSA
+486 
-501 PRSA
+501 

>member
-11 RKRDGAELDTAEIEA
+11 RKRDGAVLDDAEIEA

-60 FTRAMAHSGRV
+60 FTRAMARSGRV

-98 ILALIVAACGG
+98 ILAPIVAACG

-124 GTLDKLD
+124 GTLDKMD
-131 AVPGY
+131 AIPGY
-136 VSQPETDLLERVV
+136 VSQPETAVLDRVV

-173 RDVTGTVESI
+173 RDTTGTVESI
-183 DLNTASILSK
+183 DLITASILSK

-230 ANGGGLPTTALLTD
+230 ANGGGLPTVALLTD

-253 GNAVEVQ
+253 GNAVEVR
-260 EAVDLLAG
+260 ESIDLLTG
-268 GPRDERLWEVTAQL
+268 GPKDERLWEVTAQL

-296 AAARIKVDHALAS
+296 EAGRVKVEHALAS
-309 GAAAERFARMVAALG
+309 GAAAERFARMVRDLG
-324 GPADILERA
+324 GPADILEKD
-333 SRHLPKAPVIR
+333 HLPTAPVVR
-344 PIVAERN
+344 PIATERD
-351 GVVAAVDARAI
+351 GVVAAVEARAI
-362 GVAVVG
+362 GVAIVA
-368 LGGGS
+368 LGGG
-373 PHPAGGRRRPCRRPD
+373 R
-388 RDRRDRRGGRGRRAG
+388 
-403 RWHCCMRATRPR
+403 TRPEDGVDHAVGLTEIAAIGEAVGPKGR
-415 PTGRRRQSAP
+415 PLALLHARDEASAAAAEAAI
-425 PWPWPTPRRPSHR
+425 RAAMAVA
-438 SSPNGSPDAMGT
+438 DA
-450 GAVSTMQV
+450 APAQPALV
-458 ARQSPVQGIALYAG
+458 AERIA
-472 GVFILCIMDAMIKW
+472 
-486 LSGRLSGSPRSCSSA
+486 
-501 PRSA
+501 